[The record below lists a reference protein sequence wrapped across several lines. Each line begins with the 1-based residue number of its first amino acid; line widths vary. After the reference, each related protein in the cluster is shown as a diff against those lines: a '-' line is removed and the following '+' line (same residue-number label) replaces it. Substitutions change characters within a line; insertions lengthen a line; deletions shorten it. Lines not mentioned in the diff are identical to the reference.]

1 MPAKDWLTGN
11 TYHHSAF
18 RDLERLVE
26 EKRARNLKVS
36 LCFPT
41 LNEEATIAK
50 EIVLIGSE
58 LQKRFPLID
67 EIAVID
73 SGSKDRTREIAAEYG
88 AKVFLAEDIL
98 PEQPKYRGK
107 GENLWKALYVL
118 EGDLICY
125 IDADIKNIHPRFAYG
140 LLGPL
145 LVRPEL
151 RFVKAFYERPIAL
164 DPQELKRSGGGRVT
178 ELVIRPLFSLFY
190 PELAQ
195 IIQPLSGEYA
205 GTRDVF
211 ESISFPIGYGVETS
225 LLIDIFVNRGMD
237 VMAQVDLD
245 RRVHRNQSTLALGR
259 MAFGIMETF
268 FRRLEA
274 AGKVRFD
281 TRLFREMIQFELE
294 GGSYRRHAYP
304 IEMVER
310 PPIRT
315 VPEYALRFGARDGK
329 AG

>member
-1 MPAKDWLTGN
+1 MPSENWLAEN

-41 LNEEATIAK
+41 LNEETTIAK
-50 EIVLIGSE
+50 EIVLIGGE

-67 EIAVID
+67 EIVVMD
-73 SGSKDRTREIAAEYG
+73 SGSKDRTREIAQEYG
-88 AKVFLAEDIL
+88 AKVFLAEKIL
-98 PEQPKYRGK
+98 PDQPLFKGK

-118 EGDLICY
+118 EGDLIVY

-145 LVRPEL
+145 LMKPKVQ
-151 RFVKAFYERPIAL
+151 FVKAFYERPIAL
-164 DPQELKRSGGGRVT
+164 DQKGIKQSGGGRVT

-205 GTRDVF
+205 GTREVF
-211 ESISFPIGYGVETS
+211 ESIAFPIGYGVETS
-225 LLIDIFVNRGMD
+225 MLIDIYNRWGMD
-237 VMAQVDLD
+237 VVAQVDLD

-259 MAFGIMETF
+259 MAFGIMQTF
-268 FRRLEA
+268 FRRLET
-274 AGKVRFD
+274 AGKVNFD
-281 TRLFREMIQFELE
+281 ARLFQEMIQFELDDQV
-294 GGSYRRHAYP
+294 YNRHSYP

-310 PPIRT
+310 PPIIT
-315 VPEYALRFGARDGK
+315 LPEYVNRLEAEKGGRK
-329 AG
+329 